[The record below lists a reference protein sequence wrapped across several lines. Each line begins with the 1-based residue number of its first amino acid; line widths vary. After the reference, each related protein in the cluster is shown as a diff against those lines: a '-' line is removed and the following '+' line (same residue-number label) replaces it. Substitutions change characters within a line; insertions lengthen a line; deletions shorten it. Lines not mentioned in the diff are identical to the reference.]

1 MANVAAE
8 LKLMNHLGP
17 KSQLKHLM
25 YCSTEEKDTYI
36 MDASMKMCSFFLFN
50 DSNQL
55 IQFVINTLY

>member
-17 KSQLKHLM
+17 KFQLKHLM

-36 MDASMKMCSFFLFN
+36 MDASLKMFMFFIFN
-50 DSNQL
+50 DSNHL
-55 IQFVINTLY
+55 INTI